1 MLLRLRFTKQ
11 TCFVLVVVEWCQR
24 RFFVIVCVVYL
35 HAFRALLEVV
45 LLLDPLELSLFF
57 LILILILPPLVRL
70 PPHRCQFRLFVET
83 EMERREK
90 GRLCS
95 CVLLNEPLSMCSP
108 KQFNVIENTQKNHY
122 PKIRKPGFLREI

>member
-45 LLLDPLELSLFF
+45 LLPDPLELSLFF

-70 PPHRCQFRLFVET
+70 PLHLCQFRLFVET

-90 GRLCS
+90 GRVVFV
-95 CVLLNEPLSMCSP
+95 CVV
-108 KQFNVIENTQKNHY
+108 K
-122 PKIRKPGFLREI
+122 